1 MMKASLSGQ
10 GWLIARNRSLAYASN
25 HITGTILDPLQGR
38 KDFIAFG
45 AGSEKSQRSQTLL
58 LGNEVRYVLEDSDR
72 NTYVLKEAFLVSEN
86 REIKDNPEKLNEFFL
101 LCDVWY
107 HLLSEEK
114 PFPEIS
120 SLFHFLKIHKHTR
133 HLVFVHLIHLFQ
145 EENLF
150 PEDLENIS
158 QEEKKEFLETIG
170 LPHWHMGPGTQRFL
184 LDALQQPLDFFV
196 DKIPSPS
203 VIKEIL
209 TFLKATYES
218 YTGRELF
225 SLEDE
230 K

>member
-1 MMKASLSGQ
+1 MLKASLYGQ
-10 GWLIARNRSLAYASN
+10 GWLIARKRSLTQNSN
-25 HITGTILDPLQGR
+25 NIIGTILDPFQGR

-45 AGSEKSQRSQTLL
+45 AGRENSQRSQTLL
-58 LGNEVRYVLEDSDR
+58 LGNEVRYTLEESDDWG
-72 NTYVLKEAFLVSEN
+72 YVLNEASLVSEN

-120 SLFHFLKIHKHTR
+120 SLLHFLKIHKHTR
-133 HLVFVHLIHLFQ
+133 HLVFVHLVHLFQ

-150 PEDLENIS
+150 PANLENIS
-158 QEEKKEFLETIG
+158 LEKKKEFLETIG

-184 LDALQQPLDFFV
+184 LDALQKPLDFFV

-203 VIKEIL
+203 VMKEIL
-209 TFLKATYES
+209 LLLKATYENH
-218 YTGRELF
+218 TGREMF
-225 SLEDE
+225 SLEE
-230 K
+230 